1 MTHDGMSS
9 LQIAKQLRKV
19 VSERTVRRW
28 QHMYRSTDTIDLK
41 TPAGR
46 PRIIRTKSLIR
57 KVKNRFIYKGRQSAR
72 KLVNSRGISKG
83 TIGRIIHEDLH
94 LHAYRVI
101 VESNLNDEHKQRR
114 VSFTYWVAFSIAKM
128 TVFMLPLDTT
138 LMNTKEQSRR
148 PSFQKKLMVWLAA
161 SKNGLL
167 LPIICEPGETLT
179 HENYIEIVLPHALSE
194 GQRLLGDNFIYQQ
207 DNATPHKHKDSI
219 AWIKKNFPRFI
230 DEKKWPPN
238 SPDLN
243 VLDYYVWDAI
253 GHNMHWD
260 KVKSYDSLIDEIKKG
275 ISRVPKNDLLR
286 SVQNWSSYSSN
297 YVSTSIF
304 LIRQDESSF
313 SSPIKMNSFLSSK
326 FTYIITQLGLSSNLI
341 STLLHNSRKFT
352 LSFNCKSQLSIQTPT
367 LSSSIVGSR
376 PTRIHN
382 QTNTV
387 RQLSANESMI
397 ASSILRLVSM
407 ITVDNGKFSF

>member
-72 KLVNSRGISKG
+72 KLANSLGISKG

-101 VESNLNDEHKQRR
+101 IEPNLNDEHKQRR

-161 SKNGLL
+161 SKNGLS
-167 LPIICEPGETLT
+167 LPIIFEPGETLT

-219 AWIKKNFPRFI
+219 AWIKKNFPQFI
-230 DEKKWPPN
+230 DENKWPPN

-275 ISRVPKNDLLR
+275 KSRVPKNDLLR
-286 SVQNWSSYSSN
+286 SVQNWSSR
-297 YVSTSIF
+297 IF
-304 LIRQDESSF
+304 
-313 SSPIKMNSFLSSK
+313 
-326 FTYIITQLGLSSNLI
+326 
-341 STLLHNSRKFT
+341 
-352 LSFNCKSQLSIQTPT
+352 
-367 LSSSIVGSR
+367 
-376 PTRIHN
+376 
-382 QTNTV
+382 
-387 RQLSANESMI
+387 
-397 ASSILRLVSM
+397 SILKTKGAY
-407 ITVDNGKFSF
+407 IK

>member
-114 VSFTYWVAFSIAKM
+114 VSFTYWVRKFLRKKDREKILFTDEKYFELGGIFNRQNDRVYTPSRYYADEHKGTKPTAK
-128 TVFMLPLDTT
+128 FP
-138 LMNTKEQSRR
+138 
-148 PSFQKKLMVWLAA
+148 KKLMVWLAA
-161 SKNGLL
+161 SKNGLS
-167 LPIICEPGETLT
+167 LPIIFEPGETLT

-194 GQRLLGDNFIYQQ
+194 GQRLLGDNFIYRQ
-207 DNATPHKHKDSI
+207 DNATPHKHKDLI

-286 SVQNWSSYSSN
+286 SVQNWSSR
-297 YVSTSIF
+297 IF
-304 LIRQDESSF
+304 
-313 SSPIKMNSFLSSK
+313 
-326 FTYIITQLGLSSNLI
+326 
-341 STLLHNSRKFT
+341 
-352 LSFNCKSQLSIQTPT
+352 
-367 LSSSIVGSR
+367 
-376 PTRIHN
+376 
-382 QTNTV
+382 
-387 RQLSANESMI
+387 
-397 ASSILRLVSM
+397 SILKTKGAY
-407 ITVDNGKFSF
+407 IK